1 MRVTSK
7 GQVTIPIAIRE
18 RMGIRAET
26 EVEFDVVDGEIR
38 LRVVSD
44 ERTAEDIVRG
54 LIGRASTDLTTDEIL
69 ELTRGESSD

>member
-18 RMGIRAET
+18 QMGIRAET

-38 LRVVSD
+38 LRVVSGD
-44 ERTAEDIVRG
+44 RSTSDIVQA
-54 LIGRASTDLTTDEIL
+54 LIGRATTDLTTDEIL
-69 ELTRGESSD
+69 ELTRGDGAD